1 MIGFLFAEEAS
12 DYCAKNAADSCCSS
26 VKATFSGT
34 SVLDPVNNTFVI
46 AGIFAAVLVL
56 IGIIYIFFQR
66 MSKQSQRPTTKYEP
80 NRELRFTSFFKASD
94 LDFSF
99 PSSKNFGGARR
110 SSLFTTI
117 RASQVLPISNL
128 SSQFD
133 QLQNYTISELNH
145 EVLVFEDYD
154 AEMEDEMACSI
165 GDIIVLKNEFDDGK
179 KRKSN

>member
-1 MIGFLFAEEAS
+1 
-12 DYCAKNAADSCCSS
+12 
-26 VKATFSGT
+26 
-34 SVLDPVNNTFVI
+34 
-46 AGIFAAVLVL
+46 
-56 IGIIYIFFQR
+56 

-80 NRELRFTSFFKASD
+80 NRESRFTSSD
-94 LDFSF
+94 LALSF
-99 PSSKNFGGARR
+99 PSSINLGGTRR

-128 SSQFD
+128 SFRFD
-133 QLQNYTISELNH
+133 QQQNYTIDELNH

-165 GDIIVLKNEFDDGK
+165 GDIIVLKKEFDDGK